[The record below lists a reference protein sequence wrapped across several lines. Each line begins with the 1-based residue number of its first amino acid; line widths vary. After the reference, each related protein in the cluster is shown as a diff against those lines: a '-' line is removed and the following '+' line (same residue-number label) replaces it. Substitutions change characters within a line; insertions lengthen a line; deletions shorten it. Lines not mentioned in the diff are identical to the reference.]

1 MLTVNA
7 NVSDSLVNGA
17 RGTVDGTIKTENDIS
32 VMVLFDAERIGAIA
46 RQNSHYH
53 SEYPNAVPISQ
64 HEAVF
69 SIGRNKAVEV
79 SRRQFPLVLAWATTI
94 HKVQGLTMDHI
105 AVDMKGSAFSAGQA
119 YVALSRVKRL
129 NVFSSRIST

>member
-1 MLTVNA
+1 MSVIAWLME
-7 NVSDSLVNGA
+7 LV
-17 RGTVDGTIKTENDIS
+17 GTVDATIKTENDIS

-79 SRRQFPLVLAWATTI
+79 SRRQFPLVPAWATTI